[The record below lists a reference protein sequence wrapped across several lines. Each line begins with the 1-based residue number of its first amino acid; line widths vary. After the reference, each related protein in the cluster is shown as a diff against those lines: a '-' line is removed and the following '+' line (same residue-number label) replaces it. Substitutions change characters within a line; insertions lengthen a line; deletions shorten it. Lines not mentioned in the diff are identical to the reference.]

1 MAPPHVLLN
10 AFEMNAVGHLAHGVW
25 SHPEDRAT
33 GYRRIGYWME
43 LARILERGLFDG
55 LFLADVTGVYDVHDG
70 GAATAIERAVQL
82 PVNDPAV
89 LVPAMAAVTR
99 HLGFGITAD
108 VSAEPPHLFARR
120 MSTLDHLS
128 DGRVAWNIV
137 TGFLDSAAR
146 ATGAAG
152 TLPHDDRYDRA
163 DDFMQVAYKLWEAS
177 WDDDAVIRDR
187 TTRRYADPAKVRAVR
202 HDGPYFRLD
211 AIHLAEPSPQRT
223 PVLFQAGTSPKGQAF
238 AGEHAE
244 CVFIGGNS
252 PQQHSKSVENLRAQ
266 AVANG
271 RKAEDL
277 KIFGAITVIV
287 GQTDAQALG
296 KLADYRQYGS
306 HEGAL
311 ALLSGWMGTDL
322 STLELDAKITE
333 VQSDAIQFALAE
345 NETATVRQWASGL
358 AVGGAGPVISGSP
371 ESVANQ
377 LNDWFITSGLDGFN
391 LAYTVMP
398 ECVDDFVDLVIPQL
412 QEMGVFKTS
421 YRQGSFREKLFGRS
435 ARLTAPHVGSTYTR

>member
-1 MAPPHVLLN
+1 MAKEMLMC
-10 AFEMNAVGHLAHGVW
+10 AFHMNCVAHQSQGLWRHPRDTSQQFNSMAYWQQLAK
-25 SHPEDRAT
+25 T
-33 GYRRIGYWME
+33 
-43 LARILERGLFDG
+43 LERGLFDG
-55 LFLADVTGVYDVHDG
+55 IFLADVSGVYDVYAGSPD
-70 GAATAIERAVQL
+70 AALRTAMQI
-82 PVNDPAV
+82 PTNDPFTV
-89 LVPAMAAVTR
+89 VPVMASVTQN
-99 HLGFGITAD
+99 LCFGVTGSIPY
-108 VSAEPPHLFARR
+108 EPPYSFARKI
-120 MSTLDHLS
+120 SSLDHLT
-128 DGRVAWNIV
+128 DGRMGWNIV
-137 TGFLDSAAR
+137 TGYLDSAAKGIGQDKKK
-146 ATGAAG
+146 A
-152 TLPHDDRYDRA
+152 HDTRYDIA
-163 DDFMQVAYKLWEAS
+163 HEYMQVVYGLWQSS

-187 TTRRYADPAKVRAVR
+187 EKGIFTDPEKVRPVK
-202 HDGPYFRLD
+202 HDGEYFKLN
-211 AIHLAEPSPQRT
+211 AIHLCEPSPQRT

-252 PQQHSKSVENLRAQ
+252 PQQHSKSVESLRAQ

-333 VQSDAIQFALAE
+333 AKSDAIQFALAG

-377 LNDWFITSGLDGFN
+377 LNDWFIASGLDGFN

-412 QEMGVFKTS
+412 QEMGVFKTR